1 MPMPSF
7 FIDRPVFAWIVALAI
22 VVAGVLAIP
31 QLPIAQYPRLAP
43 PRVVIT
49 AAYPGASTETVDGD
63 VGSIIEESLD
73 GADGLLYYETSSDGH
88 GNLEIDVTFSPGTD
102 PDIALVDVNNRLKQV
117 ESRLPQQVV
126 QQGIGVFKAA
136 NTFLMLVTL
145 TSTDGLRD
153 SAQLGDYL
161 NRYVLRELKRAPGV
175 GAAELWDADEALRV
189 WLDPHKLREYG
200 LGADDVIAAIGT
212 QNATVT
218 AGAIGDAPFPGGQQL
233 TAQIVVKGQLAS
245 PDEFGRIV
253 LKSKTDGSAVR
264 VADVARVEIGRDDY
278 SFYSRLNGRPAATV
292 GIQLGPRGNA
302 LETSNAIRARL
313 AELSRTLPPGVAIEI
328 PFDGAHFVTIAI
340 REVVLTL
347 IEAVVLVFGVMWLF
361 LRDLRYTLVP
371 TVVIPVTL
379 MGAFVAMW
387 AFGLSINVFTMF
399 GLVLAIGILVDDAIV
414 VVESVHRVMEEGVSP
429 RDATRRAMKRIGGAI
444 VGVTAVL
451 TAVFV
456 PMAFFPGTV
465 GGIYRQFAVAMIA
478 SMLVSSFMA
487 LSLTPAL
494 CANLLKPVARHDGR
508 AAHAR
513 RRGIGA
519 RLADR
524 FGAGFTRVEAGY
536 RRVAVF
542 AVRRTGIVVAVYA
555 ALLIGCGLLYWM
567 MPGGFLPT
575 EDQGQLQVMIQLPA
589 GATQARTL
597 VAVERVEAILRAEPA
612 IANVTS
618 VIGWSFAGSGQNV
631 GMAFVELK
639 DWTQRDV
646 DAMTLRDR
654 LNRRFGEILD
664 GDVEASLPPSVR
676 GIGHSDGFTFR
687 LEDRGG
693 VGLDALKTAREQLS
707 ERAKADPLLAAVHFE
722 DLPDAPRIELDVD
735 RAKAYALGV
744 PFERIAGLLGG
755 TFGSNYI
762 NDFPA
767 SGRMRRVIIEAEPG
781 ARTTDTQLMALTVPN
796 RTGDMVPLSAIAA
809 PHWTIG
815 PVMLNRY
822 NGYPS
827 LDISGRAATGT
838 SSGAAMAEMERLA
851 GGLPAGIGFDW
862 VDAAREEQ
870 VAARQ
875 TPLLVGLSVLA
886 VFMALAA
893 LYESWTIPLSV
904 LTIVPL
910 GMIGAI
916 AAALARGMPNDVY
929 FKVGMITVVGLAAK
943 NAILI
948 VQYARDLAARGVPL
962 RQAVIDAAAARF
974 RPIVMTS
981 MAFLLGVVPLVLA
994 TGAGAESR
1002 RSIGTGAFGG
1012 VLAATMFGLV
1022 FAPVA
1027 FRLVVSAGRRGRQAA
1042 GMRRDARRAETVGD
1056 LEVD

>member
-1 MPMPSF
+1 MPSF

-145 TSTDGLRD
+145 TSTDGQRD

-347 IEAVVLVFGVMWLF
+347 IEAVVLVFCVMWLF

-508 AAHAR
+508 AARAR

-555 ALLIGCGLLYWM
+555 ALVIACGLLYWM

-597 VAVERVEAILRAEPA
+597 VTVERVETILRAEPA

-639 DWTQRDV
+639 DWAQRDV

-693 VGLDALKTAREQLS
+693 VGLDTLKAAREQLS

-767 SGRMRRVIIEAEPG
+767 SGRMRRVIIEAEPV